1 MYVEQR
7 GGAICCTWGGWGVS
21 CREDA
26 INDGSPSGGQIDVAW
41 WAVVRNKINVDLR
54 PFDWLSDQVRLSEPF
69 LVAVMDCPCKLHMWS
84 KWSVKVFWATSV
96 MSTGKVGGRL
106 MFMTRCW
113 DVWRLCLRGP
123 SVTFCHGFRLR
134 HAAIRSSQCWAP
146 VSRCIPVY
154 QIQHS
159 FRANNTVIAR
169 AGTTGILSQYRPVR
183 PPSISES
190 PIVAIAII
198 ITSIL

>member
-1 MYVEQR
+1 MSSGKEQNQ
-7 GGAICCTWGGWGVS
+7 
-21 CREDA
+21 CRSA
-26 INDGSPSGGQIDVAW
+26 SFRLIVRPSPIVRTIFGRRYGLSMQIAHV
-41 WAVVRNKINVDLR
+41 I
-54 PFDWLSDQVRLSEPF
+54 
-69 LVAVMDCPCKLHMWS
+69 KLKCES
-84 KWSVKVFWATSV
+84 FWAPM

-146 VSRCIPVY
+146 VSRCVPVY